1 MHTPTTAQTLS
12 LVEEATDVTGA
23 AERMGQARGAE
34 ASAWLRQGIISGRW
48 PVGSKLPPEPQLAAE
63 LGVGRSTLREA
74 VRVLAALGVL
84 ETAPGRGTFVRSRNP
99 IATVLREYLTPE
111 ETDQALAVWRGLVV
125 EAARGAATGAGVR
138 QVSSLCAA
146 AQQSRSTET
155 TVTSAFSREL
165 VAACGNPLLQEIFTG
180 VEHTLLEAIA
190 AGRIAPGEHPA
201 TQEHVLHAVIAHDAA
216 AAVRAAIE
224 YAAEAYAMAPETV
237 PTPPAPV
244 PTQPTADA
252 DAQPEARVFH
262 RL

>member
-1 MHTPTTAQTLS
+1 
-12 LVEEATDVTGA
+12 
-23 AERMGQARGAE
+23 MGQARGAE

-48 PVGSKLPPEPQLAAE
+48 PVGSKLPPEPQLATE

-111 ETDQALAVWRGLVV
+111 ETGQALAVWRGLVV

-146 AQQSRSTET
+146 TQQSRSTET
-155 TVTSAFSREL
+155 AVTSAFSREL

-180 VEHTLLEAIA
+180 IEHTLLEAIA
-190 AGRIAPGEHPA
+190 AGRLAPGEHSA
-201 TQEHVLHAVIAHDAA
+201 AQEHVLHAVIAHDAT

-224 YAAEAYAMAPETV
+224 YAAEAYTTTSAPSTL
-237 PTPPAPV
+237 PTAPV
-244 PTQPTADA
+244 PPQPAADA
-252 DAQPEARVFH
+252 RAQPAARVFH